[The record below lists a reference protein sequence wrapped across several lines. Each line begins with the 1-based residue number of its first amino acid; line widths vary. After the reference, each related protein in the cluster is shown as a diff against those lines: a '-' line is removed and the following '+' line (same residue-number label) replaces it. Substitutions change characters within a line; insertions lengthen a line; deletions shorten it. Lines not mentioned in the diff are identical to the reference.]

1 MPSSDRLMTLIFLVV
16 RSSLTFALVEVT
28 SYSAAF
34 AGLFVGYRPATRMRS
49 ICASSENGVIG
60 QQLHRRN
67 ASKSLTNDKTLP
79 EKHDG
84 GIIAKTAPETV
95 WEAAVRAKASGF
107 VSTQARHVTNAKV
120 QDDALTEIGA
130 RMVSRILR
138 REKLRREGKWSVP
151 NSTTRTSGD
160 GESSQCLTLSNTEST
175 DQSTKHIGDFGILG
189 KDSINKFEGGSIHE
203 DPLYFKTTGTLDPLS
218 SKVMNTSE
226 TAAPFDQ
233 LSCLGIKIKDDMQG
247 KYRSVFA

>member
-1 MPSSDRLMTLIFLVV
+1 MLVLLVV
-16 RSSLTFALVEVT
+16 RSSLIFGLVELT
-28 SYSAAF
+28 SYFTAS

-67 ASKSLTNDKTLP
+67 ASKSLTNDKKIP
-79 EKHDG
+79 ERHDG

-95 WEAAVRAKASGF
+95 WEAAARAKASGF

-138 REKLRREGKWSVP
+138 REKLRREGKWSGP
-151 NSTTRTSGD
+151 SLTTLTS
-160 GESSQCLTLSNTEST
+160 GESSHCLTLSNTESM
-175 DQSTKHIGDFGILG
+175 DQPTNTIGDFGILG
-189 KDSINKFEGGSIHE
+189 KDSISKLEGRSIHE
-203 DPLYFKTTGTLDPLS
+203 DPLYFKTTGTLDPPS

-233 LSCLGIKIKDDMQG
+233 LSCLGVKIKDDMQG
-247 KYRSVFA
+247 KHRLVPV